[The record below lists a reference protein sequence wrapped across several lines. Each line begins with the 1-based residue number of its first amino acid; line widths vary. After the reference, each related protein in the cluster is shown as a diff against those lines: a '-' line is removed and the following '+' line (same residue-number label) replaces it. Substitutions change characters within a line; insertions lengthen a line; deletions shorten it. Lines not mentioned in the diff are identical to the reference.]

1 MVSNF
6 MIFKRVAPLLSLVL
20 LAIGLPAPAQP
31 VAGDLAVLCSKFPYN
46 SRCKGI
52 KISPPLSQVTAGD
65 DVEGCRLL
73 LPVNVDDKCKVVLGD
88 RDLTLYIEQGSPV
101 SEFGN
106 QRLTT
111 EIKIPAD
118 RLFAA
123 ADYLHQR
130 PGFAG
135 TDIYYITAIGFQP
148 SSPLA
153 SGNRSNFVEITG
165 GRGFSLKLRDW
176 LTTRLKPIDQATFQ
190 GSPALAGEP
199 IAQLRASKVC
209 VRCDLKGADL
219 SGLDLKGANLEG
231 ANLQGAKLSGTTLK
245 DAYLVGANLTE
256 ATMAKANLIG
266 VRMVSAIADRITFED
281 GTLESAYLQD
291 SRFDGAKMKG
301 ARLQMISQRRTILNR
316 SSFVGADLRGTTFEG
331 ADLRGAN
338 LAEANLEGADLS
350 RQPVNVSTGSLLF
363 GSSGDA
369 QLFATQLTGAS
380 FKGANLKKAFL
391 RYAMMEG
398 ADLSG
403 ADLTEA
409 DLHKSFMVN
418 ANLTG
423 ANLTGARATDINMKG
438 INLKGAIV
446 TQTNLDGSVLCGGT
460 MPDGTAA
467 KQGCP

>member
-1 MVSNF
+1 MFS
-6 MIFKRVAPLLSLVL
+6 KLVAVVPLLSLAAL
-20 LAIGLPAPAQP
+20 SIAPAPSFGQAS
-31 VAGDLAVLCSKFPYN
+31 GDLAVLCSKFPYN

-52 KISPPLSQVTAGD
+52 KISPPLSQVAGGD
-65 DVEGCRLL
+65 DVESCRLL
-73 LPVNVDDKCKVVLGD
+73 LPVNLEDKCKIVMGD
-88 RDLTLYIEQGSPV
+88 RDLTLYIEQGSPLP
-101 SEFGN
+101 EFNN

-176 LTTRLKPIDQATFQ
+176 LTTRLKPIDSATLQ
-190 GSPALAGEP
+190 GPAAVAGEP
-199 IAQLRASKVC
+199 IAQLKATKSC
-209 VRCDLKGADL
+209 VRCNLQGADL
-219 SGLDLKGANLEG
+219 AGLDLKGVNLEG
-231 ANLQGAKLSGTTLK
+231 ANLQGAKLSGTNLK
-245 DAYLVGANLTE
+245 DAYLVGATLTE
-256 ATMAKANLIG
+256 ATMPKANLIG
-266 VRMVSAIADRITFED
+266 VRMVSAIADRINLED
-281 GTLESAYLQD
+281 GTLESANLQD

-301 ARLQMISQRRTILNR
+301 ARLQMISQRRTILSR
-316 SSFVGADLRGTTFEG
+316 SSFIGADLRGTTFEG

-338 LAEANLEGADLS
+338 LEGANLEGADLS

-363 GSSGDA
+363 GSSGDS
-369 QLFATQLTGAS
+369 QLFATQLTGANL
-380 FKGANLKKAFL
+380 KGANLKKAFL
-391 RYAMMEG
+391 RYGMLEN

-438 INLKGAIV
+438 INLKSAIV
-446 TQTNLDGSVLCGGT
+446 TKTNLDGSVLCGGV